1 MQERRG
7 TPWTTEEE
15 TAGVTAAGTGAV
27 TAGTVETAEITAVG
41 TAEITA
47 VGATMGAAWS
57 LCPAAARGPLPQTGL
72 EEEERKEMEEAAGAV
87 T

>member
-15 TAGVTAAGTGAV
+15 TAGVTAAETGAV
-27 TAGTVETAEITAVG
+27 TAGTAETAGITAVG

-47 VGATMGAAWS
+47 VGATTTGAGAAWS
-57 LCPAAARGPLPQTGL
+57 LCPAAARGPLQRTGQ
-72 EEEERKEMEEAAGAV
+72 EEEEMEEAAGAV